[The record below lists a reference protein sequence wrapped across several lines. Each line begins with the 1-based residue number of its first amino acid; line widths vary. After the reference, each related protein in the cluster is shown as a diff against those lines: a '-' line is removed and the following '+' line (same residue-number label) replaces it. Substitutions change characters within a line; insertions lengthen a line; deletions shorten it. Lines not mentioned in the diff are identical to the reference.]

1 MYDTDRLRTLDK
13 TCLWHPF
20 TPQQR
25 WTTSDPLVIARGEG
39 CTLIDTDGRAYL
51 DGVSSL
57 WTNVHGHGHPAL
69 DAALAAQASR
79 LAHSTMLGL
88 THPEAI
94 ELAAELI
101 EVAPAGLSRV
111 FYSDSGSTA
120 TEIAVK
126 MAFQAQQ
133 HRGETRRT
141 RFATLSD
148 AYHGDTLGAVSVGGI
163 ATFHAIF
170 KPLLFD
176 AVVLP
181 APRSPGGDEE
191 ARALQAALDL
201 LDTHADELAG
211 LIVEPLVQG
220 AAGMKMHS
228 PGFVATLIDAAR
240 ERGILVIADEVAVGF
255 GRTGTLFAMEQV
267 GRSPD
272 FLCLAKGISG
282 GYLPLAATLATESV
296 YEAFLGAPEEN
307 RQFFHGHTYTGNP
320 LACAV
325 ARASLRLFEQEDTLG
340 HVRELDGAFAR
351 LLASRLAPHP
361 WVREIRQRGVLIGID
376 LERAE
381 APLPADVGHRVAMA
395 ARRHGAI
402 LRPLGAT
409 LVLNP
414 PLSLSLEQATALVD
428 ITRAALDD
436 VTQDL
441 SCPTA
446 P

>member
-1 MYDTDRLRTLDK
+1 MHDTDRLRALDK
-13 TCLWHPF
+13 RVLWHPF

-25 WTTSDPLVIARGEG
+25 WTSADPLVIARADG
-39 CTLIDTDGRAYL
+39 CTLYDTDGNAYI

-69 DAALAAQASR
+69 DRALQAQTER
-79 LAHSTMLGL
+79 LAHSTLLGL

-94 ELAAELI
+94 ELAAELLDHT
-101 EVAPAGLSRV
+101 PWGLTRV

-120 TEIAVK
+120 TEVAVK

-133 HRGETRRT
+133 HRGETQRT

-163 ATFHAIF
+163 PTFHAIF
-170 KPLLFD
+170 QPLLFD

-191 ARALQAALDL
+191 AVALERALALLHAHADSLAAL
-201 LDTHADELAG
+201 
-211 LIVEPLVQG
+211 IIEPLVQG

-228 PGFVATLIDAAR
+228 PEFIRTLIDAAR
-240 ERGILVIADEVAVGF
+240 DHGVLIIADEVAVGF
-255 GRTGTLFAMEQV
+255 GRTGSLFAMEQV

-325 ARASLRLFEQEDTLG
+325 ARASLRLFEEEDTLD
-340 HVRELDGAFAR
+340 HVRALSAALRD
-351 LLASRLAPHP
+351 LLAQRLAPHP
-361 WVREIRQRGVLIGID
+361 WVHEIRQRGVLIGID
-376 LERAE
+376 LVRDGD
-381 APLPADVGHRVAMA
+381 PLPPDVGHRVAMA

-409 LVLNP
+409 MVLNP
-414 PLSLSLEQATALVD
+414 PLSLSLSQAATLVD
-428 ITRAALDD
+428 STRAALDD
-436 VTQDL
+436 VSAERT
-441 SCPTA
+441 
-446 P
+446 